1 MMHLT
6 GEEKEIIKIN
16 SITSSTSNLNGFL
29 VKGNLTSVC
38 GNKRQSYLNNADGS
52 LTKLDKNS
60 CKSQLNDPISGHQ
73 LHHKMSFSSI
83 SDVNQQLFYNKSASS
98 FSSSSYN
105 DVKAHH
111 HSIQAAETLNGH
123 IPSSNPITSADKLED
138 INNHQPCDNHSNNHN
153 NSVLFPN
160 NSKFACAS
168 ANSSVLPPAYPSASL
183 KAFSSQ
189 INSTLRRSSD
199 YVGNL
204 QHQYN
209 HQQKEQQ
216 QQLISD
222 QQSHQQHQQQ
232 QLQVWYCVQ
241 FRRLCQLCL
250 ITPLIGLL
258 GCLCI
263 ACIFQFGEIQ
273 ETACKVI
280 EYVHVCS
287 NIK

>member
-38 GNKRQSYLNNADGS
+38 GNKRQSSLNNADGS

-60 CKSQLNDPISGHQ
+60 CNSQLNDPISGHQ

-98 FSSSSYN
+98 SSSSSHN
-105 DVKAHH
+105 EDKAH
-111 HSIQAAETLNGH
+111 HSIQTAETLNGH

-153 NSVLFPN
+153 SVLFPN
-160 NSKFACAS
+160 SKFACVS
-168 ANSSVLPPAYPSASL
+168 ANSVLPVYPSASL

-189 INSTLRRSSD
+189 INSTLRRSD
-199 YVGNL
+199 YVGNIE
-204 QHQYN
+204 HQYN
-209 HQQKEQQ
+209 HQPKEQQQQ

-222 QQSHQQHQQQ
+222 QQSQQQQ

-263 ACIFQFGEIQ
+263 ACIFQFGDIQ

-280 EYVHVCS
+280 EYIHACR